1 MKLKRPPN
9 VILSGVFL
17 DEGEK
22 NAVEGSPD
30 IHRTAKRPEI
40 LRLRK
45 TPSGRLAPLRMTW

>member
-22 NAVEGSPD
+22 NEVEGSRVITRDPSTSQID
-30 IHRTAKRPEI
+30 VKR
-40 LRLRK
+40 RF
-45 TPSGRLAPLRMTW
+45 APLRMT